1 MKRIIAL
8 TLLFTISCASV
19 SPIQQFS
26 GMGIDYKKKVDV
38 PLYNYKDEQGIVHI
52 FVQDLMKLR
61 LTNTHYFYC
70 YEHKRLEEIEVVS
83 GGKPKEDEDPAKPVA
98 N

>member
-38 PLYNYKDEQGIVHI
+38 PLYLSLIHI
-52 FVQDLMKLR
+52 
-61 LTNTHYFYC
+61 
-70 YEHKRLEEIEVVS
+70 
-83 GGKPKEDEDPAKPVA
+83 
-98 N
+98 